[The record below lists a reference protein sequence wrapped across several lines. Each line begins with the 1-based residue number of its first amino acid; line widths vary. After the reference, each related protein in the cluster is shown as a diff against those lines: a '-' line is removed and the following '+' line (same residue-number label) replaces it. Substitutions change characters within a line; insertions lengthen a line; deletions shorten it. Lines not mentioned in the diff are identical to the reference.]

1 MGSQLEELAKEL
13 KIVITWVDE
22 VTELFNEEVER
33 NATWPADQ
41 NVWTQSDARAFWEA
55 RCGVQKGTEIGA
67 AFTRASEALDAL
79 YRRIDPLCQK
89 IASLKPRTK
98 KGRELK
104 RWARAIQSGAWPA
117 REPEASADEQKPA
130 R

>member
-1 MGSQLEELAKEL
+1 
-13 KIVITWVDE
+13 
-22 VTELFNEEVER
+22 VEK
-33 NATWPADQ
+33 Q
-41 NVWTQSDARAFWEA
+41 
-55 RCGVQKGTEIGA
+55 TEIGA
-67 AFTRASEALDAL
+67 AFTRTGKAQDAL

-89 IASLKPRTK
+89 IGSLKPCTK

-117 REPEASADEQKPA
+117 REPEASAVEQNPA